1 MNMVI
6 LQKTIRE
13 TIMITLVE
21 MVIQVVVRKFTPSI
35 NLQQN
40 MTNMLMKLIKSE
52 KCLVMMAIERIQCP
66 SLYFSPIRIYL

>member
-52 KCLVMMAIERIQCP
+52 KCLVMMAIERIQV
-66 SLYFSPIRIYL
+66 YRNQ